1 MNYARILIGGLLC
14 GLVLNIGE
22 FVLNGVLLAN
32 QMKDF
37 FAKCGLTEPGPT
49 GLTILVVL
57 TFVMGIFI
65 VYVYAAIRPRY
76 GPGPKTAV
84 CAGLLAWFC
93 VYFYNSGVALAL
105 GILPV
110 NVFMIAVAWGVAEYI
125 LAALAGAWLYKE
137 A

>member
-1 MNYARILIGGLLC
+1 MNYARILIGGLAA

-22 FVLNGVLLAN
+22 FLLNGVLLAK
-32 QMKDF
+32 QMEEF
-37 FAKCGLTEPGPT
+37 FAKCGMTPPGHSA
-49 GLTILVVL
+49 LIILIVL

-76 GPGPKTAV
+76 GPGPKTAI

-93 VYFYNSGVALAL
+93 VYFYNSGIAFAL
-105 GILPV
+105 GFVPANLFLIGLV
-110 NVFMIAVAWGVAEYI
+110 WGFVEYI
-125 LAALAGAWLYKE
+125 LGALAGAWLYKE